1 MSAELGFAG
10 GVVDKLAGVG
20 LALDSRAREPWT
32 PTRVAGQGAARL
44 APWMRREKLRILEV
58 RPQVASVRAVRDA
71 LWSTCRAWHVAELG
85 DCVVACASELVTNAI
100 VHATWPDTA
109 DGQLR
114 LAISKSP
121 RELVV
126 KVCDSD
132 PDWPRPRDPVNWE
145 ALEWGPGGSAGESG
159 LGLRLVRMRLAEL
172 GGEFGCVS
180 RTSGKIVYFAL
191 PLSRRGRADVHVQRG
206 GGAR

>member
-10 GVVDKLAGVG
+10 GAVDKRVGVG
-20 LALDSRAREPWT
+20 LALDLRAREPWR
-32 PTRVAGQGAARL
+32 PARVSGQGAAWL
-44 APWMRREKLRILEV
+44 VPWTRREKLRILEV
-58 RPQVASVRAVRDA
+58 RPQVTSVRAVRDA

-114 LAISKSP
+114 LAISKSS
-121 RELVV
+121 RTLAV
-126 KVCDSD
+126 KVCDPD
-132 PDWPRPRDPVNWE
+132 PDWPCPRDSVNWE
-145 ALEWGPGGSAGESG
+145 ALEWDAGGSAGESG

-180 RTSGKIVYFAL
+180 GVGGKVVYFAL
-191 PLSRRGRADVHVQRG
+191 PLSRRGRTDVDAWSE